1 MVGALPR
8 VEDLTVDMI
17 MSRKPVTAYA
27 SSTIADVAKIMR
39 DRDVGSVVILDDEG
53 RPIGIVT
60 ERDLVVKVLASGL
73 STDTRVSEVMSKPLI
88 TIKPSTRIVDAARIM
103 VKRNVRRLIVVEGDS
118 MVGIVTEKDILK
130 VAPEMID
137 ILIEAMKVNVSEGYN
152 YTGSSMSGYCDRCGE
167 WSEELVEVDG
177 EYLCPECREIKGG

>member
-8 VEDLTVDMI
+8 VEDLTVDMV

-53 RPIGIVT
+53 KPVGIVT

-73 STDTRVSEVMSKPLI
+73 SADTRVSEVMSKPLI

-118 MVGIVTEKDILK
+118 MVGIITEKDILR

-167 WSEELVEVDG
+167 WSEELIEVDG